1 MGLKVI
7 ITPQAIEDLRA
18 IVEFVA
24 VDSPIRAQSLGDE
37 LLDRALQVGEFPQ
50 AGRKAPELADAA
62 VREVIHGAYRIVYEI
77 SADKGVIYILRFWHT
92 ARGKPEIKSQ
102 RV

>member
-1 MGLKVI
+1 M
-7 ITPQAIEDLRA
+7 ADLRA

-24 VDSPIRAQSLGDE
+24 QDSSMRAQSLGDE

-50 AGRKAPELADAA
+50 AGRMVPELADAA

-77 SADKGVIYILRFWHT
+77 NADLAVVYTLRFWHA
-92 ARGKPEIKSQ
+92 ARGKPVIKS
-102 RV
+102 

>member
-1 MGLKVI
+1 MGIKVI
-7 ITPQAIEDLRA
+7 ITPQAMADLRA
-18 IVEFVA
+18 IVEFA
-24 VDSPIRAQSLGDE
+24 AADSSMRAQSLGDE

-50 AGRKAPELADAA
+50 AGRKVPEIADPA

-77 SADKGVIYILRFWHT
+77 SADIGVIYILRFWH
-92 ARGKPEIKSQ
+92 AACGKPEIKSQ